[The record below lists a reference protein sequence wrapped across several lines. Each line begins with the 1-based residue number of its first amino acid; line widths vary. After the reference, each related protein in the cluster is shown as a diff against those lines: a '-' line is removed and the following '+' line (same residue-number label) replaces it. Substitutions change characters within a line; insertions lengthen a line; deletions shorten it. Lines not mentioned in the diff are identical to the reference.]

1 MQVLPSAL
9 PPAEIGTAQHKDIMF
24 TAVAYI
30 KLGGFD
36 HGVSFGP
43 EFATEA
49 LAWHWL
55 HGLAEEA
62 CSPPPHDYIEV
73 EPVSY

>member
-1 MQVLPSAL
+1 
-9 PPAEIGTAQHKDIMF
+9 MF
-24 TAVAYI
+24 IAVAYI

-43 EFATEA
+43 KFATEDQ
-49 LAWHWL
+49 AWFWL

-73 EPVSY
+73 EPVSVY